1 MFRNRFPCRYCFFVV
16 LFGLLAVNAPSAFS
30 TTYLVSS
37 IADLNTRISGA
48 VAGDTII
55 VTNGVYTSS
64 SAINITKQGTAAAP
78 ITIMAQ
84 TIGGVEITG
93 AKGFTLSSPA
103 AYITIQGFK
112 FTHSGSI
119 NISSGTS
126 HCRFTRDIVELTIPS
141 TNTTS
146 YIGIAGNDV
155 QIDHCELGNKSTLG
169 EMLDISGSG
178 SQVAE
183 RLWVHHNYFH
193 NFSSP
198 GGNGAETIRWGLSG
212 LSLST
217 GSGLCEYNL
226 FIHCEGENEM
236 ISNKSS
242 GNTYRYNTV
251 RDCVGGQISQR
262 HGNDCY
268 YYGNYMTNTDGI
280 RVYGDRHRIFSNYL
294 ENNSTGVD
302 MGNGDGD
309 VYNGAPLTSHDRPD
323 DNIVIYNTFINNS
336 VHYEMTGRTGGLGSS
351 NTVVANNIFMNGGS
365 MASISSTAPYT
376 GTWSNNIRWQTSSAG
391 NMPATGYITENP
403 LLVRNAQGV
412 YHLQSGSPAINAGV
426 GSYNFYGV
434 YSTYSFV
441 TNDQDG
447 QLRDANPDIGSDEFS
462 AAPVTAPILTTNDV
476 GIFSGL
482 TNLLSTSPAA
492 QTVAPGQAA
501 VYTVNFTGASQTNS
515 ISLSLTG
522 LPANTAAAF
531 SPVSLTNSGAS
542 ILTVTTSNNTA
553 LGTYVLDVRGQGVG
567 QTNDNSITLIV
578 TTNTLAQPGTVLWTG
593 AAADKTWNPAQNW
606 TNVTASGNGTPG
618 AANDLIFT
626 NLGTVGTVSLTNNI
640 VDATYAGLGGVIKSL
655 QFANTNN
662 AYHRTFIADGQT
674 LMISNA
680 VTGKALMAGTLTDC
694 GTNANAS
701 VTAGITGANGELD
714 IFAPNG
720 FISASQ
726 GGNSSANTISAQQGI
741 LNLSGLGTMDA
752 TVSNLYVGARDGAG
766 LITRASG
773 VLYLAQQTTLTLTS
787 VGTNA
792 LLISDNGSGN
802 GSGTPSGLYLGL
814 QNDISADAIIIGRQK
829 ATNGAFMV
837 FNPAFTNQDPQVVIR
852 GNSATRVP
860 LYAVADASLLST
872 TQSSDATN
880 DFSNGNVDILVD
892 TMFVGRGAI
901 GNTGAGNGILTF
913 SEGTIDVNT
922 LEAGYQNAST
932 SAATGVINVNG
943 PQAQLT
949 VNGNLRLG
957 HSVGG
962 TALGT
967 LNILNGGAAFVNQMV
982 DDGGVSTVNVSGNG
996 STLGILTAAGTP
1008 AAPLDALNVTN
1019 ATLAFN
1025 VDGSVTITNLVA
1037 TTVNASGVTSIAI
1050 NSVTNLSGTT
1060 TFPVISYAVLNGS
1073 VAANFVMGATPPGYN
1088 AILVDNS
1095 AQKRIDVTVSVA
1107 PPMVPVIGGISLA
1120 GTALSLSG
1128 SNGSPD
1134 TFYYVVSSTNV
1145 SLPLSNWTL
1154 VATNTFDDQGNFLW
1168 TNTVDPTVPQQFY
1181 LIQLP

>member
-1 MFRNRFPCRYCFFVV
+1 
-16 LFGLLAVNAPSAFS
+16 
-30 TTYLVSS
+30 
-37 IADLNTRISGA
+37 
-48 VAGDTII
+48 
-55 VTNGVYTSS
+55 
-64 SAINITKQGTAAAP
+64 
-78 ITIMAQ
+78 
-84 TIGGVEITG
+84 
-93 AKGFTLSSPA
+93 
-103 AYITIQGFK
+103 
-112 FTHSGSI
+112 
-119 NISSGTS
+119 
-126 HCRFTRDIVELTIPS
+126 
-141 TNTTS
+141 
-146 YIGIAGNDV
+146 
-155 QIDHCELGNKSTLG
+155 
-169 EMLDISGSG
+169 
-178 SQVAE
+178 
-183 RLWVHHNYFH
+183 
-193 NFSSP
+193 
-198 GGNGAETIRWGLSG
+198 
-212 LSLST
+212 
-217 GSGLCEYNL
+217 
-226 FIHCEGENEM
+226 
-236 ISNKSS
+236 
-242 GNTYRYNTV
+242 
-251 RDCVGGQISQR
+251 
-262 HGNDCY
+262 
-268 YYGNYMTNTDGI
+268 
-280 RVYGDRHRIFSNYL
+280 
-294 ENNSTGVD
+294 

-323 DNIVIYNTFINNS
+323 DNIVIYNTFVGNS

-351 NTVVANNIFMNGGS
+351 NTIVANNIFQGGGS

-492 QTVAPGQAA
+492 QTVTPGQAA

-515 ISLSLTG
+515 ISLSVTG

-542 ILTVTTSNNTA
+542 TLTVTTSNNTA
-553 LGTYVLDVRGQGVG
+553 NGTYVMDVRGQGVG

-578 TTNTLAQPGTVLWTG
+578 STNTLAQPGTVLWTG

-618 AANDLIFT
+618 AANDLLFT

-674 LMISNA
+674 LTISNA

-701 VTAGITGANGELD
+701 VTAGITGTNGELD
-714 IFAPNG
+714 IIAPNG

-726 GGNSSANTISAQQGI
+726 GGDQGSTVTTISGQRGV
-741 LNLSGLGTMDA
+741 LDLSGLGTLNA

-766 LITRASG
+766 LVTRASG

-787 VGTNA
+787 TRTNA
-792 LLISDNGSGN
+792 IIVNDNGSGN
-802 GSGTPSGLYLGL
+802 GSGTPSGIYLGL

-837 FNPAFTNQDPQVVIR
+837 FNPAFTNQNPGVVIR
-852 GNSATRVP
+852 GNSAARVP
-860 LYAVADASLLST
+860 LYAVGDASLLST
-872 TQSSDATN
+872 TQTSNATN
-880 DFSNGNVDILVD
+880 DFSGGNVDLLAD

-901 GNTGAGNGILTF
+901 GNTGGGNGVLTF
-913 SEGTIDVNT
+913 AEGTIDVNT

-932 SAATGVINVNG
+932 SPAVGVINING
-943 PQAQLT
+943 PNAQLT
-949 VNGNLRLG
+949 VNGTLRLG
-957 HSVGG
+957 HSTGG
-962 TALGT
+962 TAQGT
-967 LNILNGGAAFVNQMV
+967 LNIRNGGTAVVNQIV
-982 DDGGVSTVNVSGNG
+982 DDGGVSTVNVSGSG
-996 STLGILTAAGTP
+996 STLGVLTSGGTP
-1008 AAPLDALNVTN
+1008 TAPLDALNVTN

-1025 VDGSVTITNLVA
+1025 VDGNVTATNLVVTA
-1037 TTVNASGVTSIAI
+1037 LNASGVTVIAI
-1050 NSVTNLSGTT
+1050 NSVTNVSGTN
-1060 TFPVISYAVLNGS
+1060 TFPVVSYATLNGT
-1073 VAANFVMGATPPGYN
+1073 VAGNFVLGPVPAGYN
-1088 AILVDNS
+1088 ATLVDNS

-1107 PPMVPVIGGISLA
+1107 PPVLPVISLISLS
-1120 GTALSLSG
+1120 GTALTLSG
-1128 SNGSPD
+1128 SNGLPD
-1134 TFYYVVSSTNV
+1134 AFYCVLSSTNV
-1145 SLPLSNWTL
+1145 TLPLTNWTPL
-1154 VATNTFDDQGNFLW
+1154 GTNTFDDSGNFLW
-1168 TNTVDPTVPQQFY
+1168 TSTVDPTLPQQFY
-1181 LIQLP
+1181 LLLQLP